1 MPVDPEKVKKLRE
14 MTDLPMM
21 DCKRALDKTDGDI
34 DKAFDELRKGG
45 LKAQEKL
52 AGRAANEGKIGG
64 FVSPDGKMGVLV
76 ALRCETE
83 PVGKNE
89 NFQRFLKEVVE
100 VVAKT
105 NPKDRAALEAA
116 QLASGKTVAQGLTEL
131 VNLIRENITLGRF
144 ARFESDA
151 VVQYI
156 HFDGKKAGMVA
167 LQGAPVSNPKVA
179 EVGKELG
186 MQIVFSPPASLDRAG
201 LDPAIVAKEREVF
214 LARVKN
220 DPKNS
225 SKPPQIL
232 DKIVEGQLNEFVASK
247 SLLDQVSIRDSKQT
261 VTQFVKSSGAG
272 VSVKAFAYVAT
283 DIEK

>member
-1 MPVDPEKVKKLRE
+1 
-14 MTDLPMM
+14 
-21 DCKRALDKTDGDI
+21 
-34 DKAFDELRKGG
+34 
-45 LKAQEKL
+45 
-52 AGRAANEGKIGG
+52 
-64 FVSPDGKMGVLV
+64 
-76 ALRCETE
+76 
-83 PVGKNE
+83 
-89 NFQRFLKEVVE
+89 
-100 VVAKT
+100 
-105 NPKDRAALEAA
+105 
-116 QLASGKTVAQGLTEL
+116 
-131 VNLIRENITLGRF
+131 
-144 ARFESDA
+144 
-151 VVQYI
+151 
-156 HFDGKKAGMVA
+156 
-167 LQGAPVSNPKVA
+167 
-179 EVGKELG
+179 